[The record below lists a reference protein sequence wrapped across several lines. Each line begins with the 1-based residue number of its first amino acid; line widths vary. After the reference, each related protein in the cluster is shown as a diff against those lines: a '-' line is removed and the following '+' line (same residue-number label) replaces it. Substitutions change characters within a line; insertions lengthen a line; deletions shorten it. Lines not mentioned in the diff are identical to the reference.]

1 LQVLQ
6 KTIISMT
13 KHFFKLLLVLFM
25 VNSVSA
31 ASPQNH
37 STSEWQVINVE
48 GLFTFRLPKGFVRH
62 KSNGADNTTGE
73 FVNGQTKLLYVW
85 GGTRSLAFNE
95 RQQKWMNDYQETITR
110 IRGKRA
116 NIRSY
121 WQRLNGVRIYKAEL
135 NVGNWQNGEV
145 ELFMA
150 IEGRDPKTPD
160 FAKAVFTSVTF
171 PIPTPERRLQVP
183 F

>member
-1 LQVLQ
+1 
-6 KTIISMT
+6 MT
-13 KHFFKLLLVLFM
+13 KHFSRFLLVLFM
-25 VNSVSA
+25 VTSVSA
-31 ASPQNH
+31 FSLQNP
-37 STSEWQVINVE
+37 STSGWQVINVD
-48 GLFTFRLPKGFVRH
+48 GLFTFRLPKGFVKR
-62 KSNGADNTTGE
+62 KLNGAEDTSGE
-73 FVNGQTKLLYVW
+73 FVNSQTKLLYVW
-85 GGTRSLAFNE
+85 RRTRSLAFDE

-150 IEGRDPKTPD
+150 IEGRDPRTPD
-160 FAKAVFTSVTF
+160 FARAVFTSVTF
-171 PIPTPERRLQVP
+171 PIPLPEGRPSQNQIGHR
-183 F
+183 

>member
-1 LQVLQ
+1 
-6 KTIISMT
+6 MT
-13 KHFFKLLLVLFM
+13 KHFSKFLLVLFIIPA
-25 VNSVSA
+25 VSA
-31 ASPQNH
+31 VSLQDP
-37 STSEWQVINVE
+37 STVGWEVINVD
-48 GLFTFRLPKGFVRH
+48 GLFTFRLPKGFVKR
-62 KSNGADNTTGE
+62 KLKGAEDVSGE

-85 GGTRSLAFNE
+85 RPTRSLAFDE
-95 RQQKWMNDYQETITR
+95 RQQKWMNDYQEMTTR

-171 PIPTPERRLQVP
+171 PIPLPERGPQVP

>member
-1 LQVLQ
+1 
-6 KTIISMT
+6 MT
-13 KHFFKLLLVLFM
+13 KHFSKFLLVLFIIT
-25 VNSVSA
+25 SVSA
-31 ASPQNH
+31 VSLQDP
-37 STSEWQVINVE
+37 STAGWEAINVD
-48 GLFTFRLPKGFVRH
+48 GLFTFRLPKGFVKRQL
-62 KSNGADNTTGE
+62 KGAEEVSGE

-85 GGTRSLAFNE
+85 GRTRSLAFDK
-95 RQQKWMNDYQETITR
+95 RQQRWMNEYHETTTR

-145 ELFMA
+145 ELFIA

-160 FAKAVFTSVTF
+160 FAKTVFTSVTF
-171 PIPTPERRLQVP
+171 PIPIPESRAPR
-183 F
+183 